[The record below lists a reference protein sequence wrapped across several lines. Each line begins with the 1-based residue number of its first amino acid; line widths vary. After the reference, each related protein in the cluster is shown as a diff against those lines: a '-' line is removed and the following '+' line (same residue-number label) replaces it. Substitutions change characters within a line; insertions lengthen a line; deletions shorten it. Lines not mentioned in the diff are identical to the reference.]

1 MYRNCQRFLGDDV
14 LSDTKFTPGPWMVHK
29 RNDED
34 NATLV
39 VSDGENIADCNF
51 FPRKNAHHNAHL
63 IAAAPDLYQALAEID
78 RWSRRQNIALPTS
91 KVYAALAKAR
101 GEL

>member
-1 MYRNCQRFLGDDV
+1 MYRTQVF
-14 LSDTKFTPGPWMVHK
+14 PAH
-29 RNDED
+29 DEK
-34 NATLV
+34 NT
-39 VSDGENIADCNF
+39 IADIHWHVVKTDTGITTD
-51 FPRKNAHHNAHL
+51 REEIAHL

-101 GEL
+101 GES